1 MAKIYTTYLPP
12 ITWGDIFYSNDT
24 IEIVNELKIE
34 ETKLTNTWTK
44 KISGETPSEI
54 ILYSVELQLETLKAS
69 PRFGDQTFFT
79 ISNSEFVLPKIG
91 STIDVNEQEIH
102 TVNENQI
109 ISIFDR
115 SSTNKTNTLFGPPH
129 DTTNW
134 SYPLRIFVP
143 NASGNFT
150 NFVYQL
156 VGAKDFGVTNENIT
170 NTFKVNTP
178 YTIETDSKK
187 SSEFIANITAT
198 TTTDNPAVGDIIPVT
213 VTCENTSV
221 VSIFLE
227 PVVGIVDRTE
237 VKLTSGV
244 GKFNILTSTLEAGDI
259 VKVKI
264 GHKKWSN
271 VTTFTKTL
279 GA

>member
-1 MAKIYTTYLPP
+1 MANIYKTYLPP
-12 ITWGDIFYSNDT
+12 RTWGEVFLYEDNN
-24 IEIVNELKIE
+24 IEIINELKIE
-34 ETKLTNTWTK
+34 ETKLTHTWTK
-44 KISGETPSEI
+44 KISGETPSEVV
-54 ILYSVELQLETLKAS
+54 LYSIELDLETLKSS

-79 ISNSEFVLPKIG
+79 ISNSEFVLPVIG
-91 STIDVNEQEIH
+91 SIQEEIH
-102 TVNENQI
+102 TVIEDQI

-115 SSTNKTNTLFGPPH
+115 SSTNKSKFIFGSTH
-129 DTTNW
+129 GTKNW

-156 VGAKDFGVTNENIT
+156 IGAKDFNVTNEKIT

-178 YTIETDSKK
+178 YTIETNSKK
-187 SSEFIANITAT
+187 VSEFIANITST
-198 TTTDNPAVGDIIPVT
+198 TTGNPAVGDTIPVT

-221 VSIFLE
+221 ASVFLE

-271 VTTFTKTL
+271 VNTFTKTL
-279 GA
+279 GE

>member
-1 MAKIYTTYLPP
+1 MATIYKTYLPP
-12 ITWGDIFYSNDT
+12 ITWGEVFISEDN
-24 IEIVNELKIE
+24 IEIINELKIE

-44 KISGETPSEI
+44 KISGESPSEV
-54 ILYSVELQLETLKAS
+54 ILYSVELNLETLKAS

-79 ISNSEFVLPKIG
+79 ISNNEFVLPKIG
-91 STIDVNEQEIH
+91 SSQEEIH
-102 TVNENQI
+102 TVIEDQI

-115 SSTNKTNTLFGPPH
+115 SSTNKTKTLFGPPH
-129 DTTNW
+129 DIKEW

-156 VGAKDFGVTNENIT
+156 VGVKDLDVTNTNIT

-178 YTIETDSKK
+178 YTIETNSKK
-187 SSEFIANITAT
+187 SSEFIANITST
-198 TTTDNPAVGDIIPVT
+198 TTGNPAVGDTIPVT

-221 VSIFLE
+221 ASVFLE
-227 PVVGIVDRTE
+227 PVVGIIDRTE